1 MEHNIQHINKYQKV
15 VKNNLNIYLFCIIMF
30 QRLEILKKKGYIPDT
45 ILDIGAYKGEW
56 TRECKD
62 IFPDAHYYLFD
73 AQLYP
78 ELNDL
83 LQSPLK
89 IKVFQAVLNNVDK
102 DVDWYKIKNTGDS
115 MFKEQTH
122 HYKDCQ
128 ILKKSTT
135 TLNKIIN
142 PYLSV
147 MKNVF
152 IKIDC
157 QGAEIPI
164 LEGAGDILQK
174 TDFILLEIPLFGQYN
189 ENVPNF
195 LHHIQYMDKIGFIP
209 FDIVEVHVIKDFS
222 LQVDM
227 LFISKT
233 HPFNED
239 VQRSLMT

>member
-1 MEHNIQHINKYQKV
+1 
-15 VKNNLNIYLFCIIMF
+15 MF
-30 QRLEILKKKGYIPDT
+30 QRLKILKKKGYIPDT

-56 TRECKD
+56 TRQCKD
-62 IFPDAHYYLFD
+62 IFPDTNYYLFD

-89 IKVFQAVLNNVDK
+89 IKVFQVVLNNVEK

-115 MFKEQTH
+115 MFKEKTH

-128 ILKKSTT
+128 ILKKTTT
-135 TLNKIIN
+135 TLNKIITS
-142 PYLSV
+142 YLSK
-147 MKNVF
+147 MNNVF

-164 LEGAGDILQK
+164 LEGASDILQK
-174 TDFILLEIPLFGQYN
+174 TDFILLEVPLFGQYN

-195 LHHIQYMDKIGFIP
+195 LQHIQYMDKIGFVP
-209 FDIVEVHVIKDFS
+209 FDILEVHVIKDFS

-233 HPFNED
+233 HSFNQD
-239 VQRSLMT
+239 VQSSLMT